1 MPGAEPSAAP
11 APPRPSQFE
20 SVDGLCSRGAREARR
35 EALRIASAGLAACD
49 VFEATERAVSLIG
62 DELTIDGV
70 GHQLDPGGRV
80 LVVGAGKASLGIAAA
95 LESILGG
102 RLDGGA
108 IAVRGDE
115 RGRLGR
121 IEVLGADHPLP
132 SESSGA
138 AAKRLLEIAAGAGE
152 RDVVIACFTGGSSAL
167 ASLPPPGVTP
177 AEKRALHELLLSS
190 GIGIV
195 EVNTVRKHV
204 SAFKGGRL
212 AKAALPATLINL
224 TVSDVA
230 GDHIDAITDPTVPDS
245 TRAGDA
251 IAVLYGHGLW
261 DRTPK
266 SIREFL
272 QGPDSESPDLDPDRI
287 QTVLLVTGTTACDAM
302 ATASIE
308 LGLTPVIVSTS
319 LEGEAR
325 QVGKLLANLA
335 RHSAANRAPFGP
347 GSVMLG
353 CGGESTVTLAP
364 EGGFGE
370 GGPNQEA
377 AIAAALE
384 LEGAPVAAVFI
395 DTDGSDGGTEHAG
408 AIIDGTT
415 VERAVAAGLDLRTAL
430 LEHRSQ
436 VALAALEDALVTGPT
451 GTNVNDLFAIVIK
464 EAQ

>member
-1 MPGAEPSAAP
+1 M
-11 APPRPSQFE
+11 
-20 SVDGLCSRGAREARR
+20 
-35 EALRIASAGLAACD
+35 
-49 VFEATERAVSLIG
+49 
-62 DELTIDGV
+62 
-70 GHQLDPGGRV
+70 
-80 LVVGAGKASLGIAAA
+80 
-95 LESILGG
+95 
-102 RLDGGA
+102 
-108 IAVRGDE
+108 
-115 RGRLGR
+115 
-121 IEVLGADHPLP
+121 
-132 SESSGA
+132 
-138 AAKRLLEIAAGAGE
+138 
-152 RDVVIACFTGGSSAL
+152 
-167 ASLPPPGVTP
+167 
-177 AEKRALHELLLSS
+177 
-190 GIGIV
+190 
-195 EVNTVRKHV
+195 
-204 SAFKGGRL
+204 
-212 AKAALPATLINL
+212 
-224 TVSDVA
+224 
-230 GDHIDAITDPTVPDS
+230 
-245 TRAGDA
+245 
-251 IAVLYGHGLW
+251 
-261 DRTPK
+261 
-266 SIREFL
+266 
-272 QGPDSESPDLDPDRI
+272 
-287 QTVLLVTGTTACDAM
+287 TGTTACDAM

-384 LEGAPVAAVFI
+384 LEGSPVAAVFI